1 MIEKLLRVDEYAD
14 RTGMKVVTIRSWIAK
29 RRIAFVRL
37 GRSIRI
43 PESELSRLISE
54 NTVPACEQRNRRAK
68 A

>member
-29 RRIAFVRL
+29 RRITFVRL

-54 NTVPACEQRNRRAK
+54 NTVPAREPRPRA
-68 A
+68 